1 MPPNRAQKSSS
12 SSSHLRTV
20 QRDALLEAIL
30 WAPIVVPNS
39 CSYCEKRGFPCES
52 SPSEPSRCSE
62 CVRNSQARCDAQGVS
77 PAQLRKIASQY
88 AKLESELEEVESE
101 LEEVESAMEAMAAK
115 AQRLRRQKR
124 MWYEKMSRAIS
135 RGIDSIEELERAEAA
150 VPPSSVPGSLD
161 AEVDSLFPPGAFDAA
176 GFPALSA
183 ADWAAQGLDPAL
195 LDPTLLADPGSVGG
209 TAGASPG
216 SSGTREVPT
225 S

>member
-1 MPPNRAQKSSS
+1 MYRSRPIP
-12 SSSHLRTV
+12 SSHLRTV

-30 WAPIVVPNS
+30 WGPIVVPNI

-77 PAQLRKIASQY
+77 PAQLRKIASQH
-88 AKLESELEEVESE
+88 AKLESE
-101 LEEVESAMEAMAAK
+101 LEEVESAMEAMATK

-135 RGIDSIEELERAEAA
+135 RGIDSMEELEELERAEAA

-183 ADWAAQGLDPAL
+183 ADWAA
-195 LDPTLLADPGSVGG
+195 
-209 TAGASPG
+209 
-216 SSGTREVPT
+216 
-225 S
+225 

>member
-1 MPPNRAQKSSS
+1 M
-12 SSSHLRTV
+12 
-20 QRDALLEAIL
+20 
-30 WAPIVVPNS
+30 
-39 CSYCEKRGFPCES
+39 
-52 SPSEPSRCSE
+52 
-62 CVRNSQARCDAQGVS
+62 
-77 PAQLRKIASQY
+77 ASQH
-88 AKLESELEEVESE
+88 AKLESE
-101 LEEVESAMEAMAAK
+101 LEEVESAMEAMATK

-135 RGIDSIEELERAEAA
+135 RGIDSMEELEELERAEAA

-176 GFPALSA
+176 GFSALSA